1 MNYHPFDFNKSMS
14 KDGHAHFTYVGTLL
28 VAAVMCMSIA
38 ECVYMYACMYVYVY
52 IACVRACVCVCV
64 YLHVLCVYIKVD
76 RDAYHCQSIRT
87 CSPCQISTI
96 TFYPAPHIL
105 YRDRFHDPLTAPNSF
120 EQFELN
126 FGDIIDF
133 QNIDV
138 YLQNIYNIGFTLSL
152 HNFG

>member
-1 MNYHPFDFNKSMS
+1 MDMLILRMQVLYQSLQSCVCQQQNACICMH
-14 KDGHAHFTYVGTLL
+14 VC
-28 VAAVMCMSIA
+28 MCMCILR
-38 ECVYMYACMYVYVY
+38 
-52 IACVRACVCVCV
+52 ACVRACACVCI
-64 YLHVLCVYIKVD
+64 YMCCVYIKVD